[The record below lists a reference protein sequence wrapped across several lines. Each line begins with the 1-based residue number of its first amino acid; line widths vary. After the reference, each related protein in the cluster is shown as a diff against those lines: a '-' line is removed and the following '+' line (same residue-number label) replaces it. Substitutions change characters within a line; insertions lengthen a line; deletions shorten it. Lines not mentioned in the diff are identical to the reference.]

1 VTPDELKLFLQSQGY
16 ASLSERGAK
25 LCGLQSLMFT
35 TGLVVGLEER
45 GYERR
50 YCFEHLRDAASAL
63 KQWDGSGHPPGPWI
77 KCKGPG
83 IDMLNPAFGEHYP
96 SSEAPRTRER

>member
-1 VTPDELKLFLQSQGY
+1 MNKEELKVYLHSQGY
-16 ASLSERGAK
+16 RSLCERASK

-35 TGLVVGLEER
+35 AGLVVGLKDN

-50 YCFEHLRDAASAL
+50 YCFEHMHEAANAL
-63 KQWDGSGHPPGPWI
+63 QEWDGSGHPPGPWI

-83 IDMLNPAFGEHYP
+83 IDMLNPEQEDHTVT
-96 SSEAPRTRER
+96 SQAPRARS